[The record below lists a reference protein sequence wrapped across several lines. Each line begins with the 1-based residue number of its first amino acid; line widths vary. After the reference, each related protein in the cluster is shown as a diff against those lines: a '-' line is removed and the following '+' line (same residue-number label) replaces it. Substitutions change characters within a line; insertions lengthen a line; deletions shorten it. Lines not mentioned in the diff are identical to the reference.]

1 MMVESHSPAT
11 QLMMI
16 AADAVVVIVVI
27 VFWDDVIVSE
37 GQARVVLEEV

>member
-16 AADAVVVIVVI
+16 ADAVVVVVI
-27 VFWDDVIVSE
+27 WDDVIVSE
-37 GQARVVLEEV
+37 GQAHAILEEV